1 VVESEWRA
9 PDGFFE
15 PLTGG
20 PFSKLRVGQYRRAC
34 PLDRSE
40 SVLEVR
46 RIEHRSGAYTA
57 ADDRRESIHD
67 RRTAGLLNGIF
78 EAVYRIPGEPLRSRP
93 LRG

>member
-20 PFSKLRVGQYRRAC
+20 PFSKLRAGQYRRAC

-46 RIEHRSGAYTA
+46 RIEHRRGTCTA
-57 ADDRRESIHD
+57 AADRPESIYD
-67 RRTAGLLNGIF
+67 RRTAELLNGIF
-78 EAVYRIPGEPLRSRP
+78 EAVYRIPGEPFRTRTLRA
-93 LRG
+93 